1 MWVAVVLVL
10 GASVAWLTASLRVF
24 REYERGVIFWLGRFQ
39 TVKRPGL
46 ALVIPVFQKAVR
58 IDLRLITSIV
68 FPVPM
73 DWLQSLKAAKGEAYG
88 G

>member
-10 GASVAWLTASLRVF
+10 GASVALLAASPRVF
-24 REYERGVIFWLGRFQ
+24 REYERGVIFLLGRFQ
-39 TVKRPGL
+39 TVKGPGL
-46 ALVIPVFQKAVR
+46 VLVIPVFQKAVR

-73 DWLQSLKAAKGEAYG
+73 DLSQSLKATKGEAYG

>member
-10 GASVAWLTASLRVF
+10 GAIVAWLAAWLRVF
-24 REYERGVIFWLGRFQ
+24 REYERGVIFLLGRFQ
-39 TVKRPGL
+39 TVEGPGL
-46 ALVIPVFQKAVR
+46 VRVIPLFQKSVR
-58 IDLRLITSIV
+58 IDLRLITSII

-73 DWLQSLKAAKGEAYG
+73 DLSQSLKATKGEAYG